1 VNMSDTDKKWM
12 QISSIKFDLKQSDW
26 IIAKIMEAETE
37 EERAQLRQ
45 KYADTITQRR
55 AWRARINELENELS
69 AMNQE

>member
-1 VNMSDTDKKWM
+1 MNMSDTDKKWM

>member
-1 VNMSDTDKKWM
+1 MSDTDKKWM